1 MHDCVLQF
9 VVTLEANIFAKIS
22 AIVNVTITK
31 VVLGSVS
38 VTNSVAFTS
47 ADSVEAVAGQSALA
61 ATLSSGDTTIFGTS
75 FGSVV
80 VSNVT
85 EGNSTNPSES
95 CYTIHSNSVSSLSCE
110 TCPWILVVVVAKAS
124 CHACMRALSSGP
136 SVSALIQACLCFC
149 SRSKWSNISWRHTLD
164 VGCGPTGGH
173 CFCVIDVKGYS

>member
-1 MHDCVLQF
+1 M
-9 VVTLEANIFAKIS
+9 TLEANIFAKIS

-47 ADSVEAVAGQSALA
+47 ADTDEAIAGQSALA

-75 FGSVV
+75 FGTVV

-85 EGNSTNPSES
+85 EGNSTNPSELRCS
-95 CYTIHSNSVSSLSCE
+95 IQSNCVSSLSCD
-110 TCPWILVVVVAKAS
+110 TCHWILVVEVAKVS
-124 CHACMRALSSGP
+124 CHACLHACPELRSLH
-136 SVSALIQACLCFC
+136 ALIQACLCFC
-149 SRSKWSNISWRHTLD
+149 SRNKWSKISWCHTLD

-173 CFCVIDVKGYS
+173 CVCWCVMDVKGFS